1 VQIRRLFAVLGLCWL
16 ATPAAAATIVP
27 SVGIVVDGVLV
38 STINAQPDPDGG
50 DGWIIDQAKWGS
62 ELLGAEITVSAF
74 LDPDPSI
81 LYAASVIDFGA
92 PSTFGFIFIQPIVA
106 TAAPG
111 VATHTH
117 SSSTTGGGGSTAPV
131 TAAAPPGGI
140 SVDGDATPEIAVY
153 SLSTNGGTTW
163 LNAGMDLSPSF
174 VGAAPSDTQGPFN
187 EGPIAGPAGSGS
199 YDAMRVDVNFAMAGG
214 TDAYTFNGEATINVP
229 EPSVAALLAVGLG
242 GLFAFGTRRR

>member
-1 VQIRRLFAVLGLCWL
+1 MSLL
-16 ATPAAAATIVP
+16 ATPVGAATITP
-27 SVGIVVDGVLV
+27 SVGIVIDGTLV
-38 STINAQPDPDGG
+38 TTVAATQEEGTDA
-50 DGWIIDQAKWGS
+50 WIIDQFKWGS
-62 ELLGAEITVSAF
+62 EAQGAWLSISAY

-81 LYAASVIDFGA
+81 LYAGSVIDFGA

-111 VATHTH
+111 VATHTN

-153 SLSTNGGTTW
+153 SLSTNGGATW

-174 VGAAPSDTQGPFN
+174 VGAAPSGVQGPFN

-199 YDAMRVDVNFAMAGG
+199 YDSMRVDVNFAMTGAN
-214 TDAYTFNGEATINVP
+214 DAYTFNGEATIDVP
-229 EPSVAALLAVGLG
+229 EPSGAALLGLGLG
-242 GLFAFGTRRR
+242 GLAAAGARRRR